1 MAYQYKVVDFKH
13 YLAETISD
21 YNLQGLEDWELI
33 HVYNNLGY
41 FKRNTGATQYGNAAA
56 ISAFG
61 EPIAITPTPL
71 VQLDAIYGFN
81 DIDYETFSFGSGEFE
96 ASGSRFL
103 VHSGTGSGH
112 YGVVRSRK
120 LLRYRPGQGALAR
133 FTAGYSTPDT
143 NTIQRAGLFA
153 QEQSLVI
160 GYEGENF
167 GITRQNGGK
176 AHIYEVKITT
186 GSSGAETA
194 LITLDSV
201 GYNVAVNSADV
212 RVVASQIESSASVF
226 LGRYVAEAISSSVF
240 FSSTAL
246 GLKSGINTFTNTGG
260 NVAGSV
266 TTVQSGSADVLTFIS
281 QSNFNLDTL
290 DGNGPSQVTL
300 DQSKLNVW
308 QIQYRWLGAGEMRY
322 AIENPNNG
330 SMIFFHHEHYSNRNT
345 TPHLDNPSFK
355 IGYIAANVTADPSTD
370 VHVYGASMMGSIEGP
385 LEITGLPTGISTTHS
400 SLASNN
406 LNHVLTIKNRLT
418 HKDKINLRLARLT
431 DISLAFDGQDPGELF
446 IYFNAEG
453 FSGIHIF
460 NPIGTESSVAY
471 STVAGN
477 FTNPGVP
484 LAAFV
489 IAKGGSIQES
499 IGDLN
504 ILLPPQNTLSI
515 VLRSGNI
522 ASAVAGALTFSEF

>member
-41 FKRNTGATQYGNAAA
+41 FKRNTGETQYGNAAS

-61 EPIAITPTPL
+61 EPINVTPTPL
-71 VQLDAIYGFN
+71 VQLDAIYGLN
-81 DIDYETFSFGSGEFE
+81 NIDYESFTALGGISE
-96 ASGSRFL
+96 ASASKFI
-103 VHSGTGSGH
+103 VETGTNWGG

-133 FTAGYSTPDT
+133 FTAAYTTPHP
-143 NTIQRAGLFA
+143 NSIQRAGLFA

-176 AHIYEVKITT
+176 AHIYRLDITT
-186 GSSGAETA
+186 GATGSGTSVVELNGTNYNIDLVAGDEAETA
-194 LITLDSV
+194 GQIQ
-201 GYNVAVNSADV
+201 
-212 RVVASQIESSASVF
+212 ASSSAF
-226 LGRYVAEAISSSVF
+226 LGAYTIEAVSSSVF
-240 FSSTAL
+240 FAATSL
-246 GLKSGINTFTNTGG
+246 GNRTGATSFSGAGA
-260 NVAGSV
+260 VGSV
-266 TTVQSGSADVLTFIS
+266 STIQSGAADVLTFIS
-281 QSNFNLDTL
+281 QSDFNIDTL

-322 AIENPNNG
+322 AIENPDNG

-355 IGYIAANVTADPSTD
+355 IGYIAANTAGPSTG
-370 VHVYGASMMGSIEGP
+370 VSVFGSSMMGSIEGP
-385 LEITGLPTGISTTHS
+385 LEITGLPTGVSTTHS
-400 SLASNN
+400 SLAANN
-406 LNHVLTIKNRLT
+406 FNHILTIKNRLT
-418 HKDKINLRLARLT
+418 HKDKINLRLTRLT

-446 IYFNAEG
+446 IYFNATG
-453 FSGIHIF
+453 FSGTHIF

-471 STVAGN
+471 STVTGN

>member
-167 GITRQNGGK
+167 GVTRQNGGK

-186 GSSGAETA
+186 GTSGAETA
-194 LITLDSV
+194 IITLDSV

-212 RVVASQIESSASVF
+212 RAVASQIESSASVF
-226 LGRYVAEAISSSVF
+226 LGRYVVEAISSSVF

-266 TTVQSGSADVLTFIS
+266 TTVQSGSANVLTFIS

-290 DGNGPSQVTL
+290 DGNGPSQITL
-300 DQSKLNVW
+300 SPDKLNVW

-322 AIENPNNG
+322 AMENPENG
-330 SMIFFHHEHYSNRNT
+330 SMIFFHHEHYSNRYEI
-345 TPHLDNPSFK
+345 PHLDNPSFK
-355 IGYIAANVTADPSTD
+355 LGYIAANVTANPSTD
-370 VHVYGASMMGSIEGP
+370 VHVYGASMMGAVEGP
-385 LEITGLPTGISTTHS
+385 LEITSLPTGLNVTGS
-400 SLASNN
+400 SFGAND
-406 LNHVLTIKNRLT
+406 LNHLVTIKNRLT
-418 HKDKINLRLARLT
+418 HKDKINLRMAR
-431 DISLAFDGQDPGELF
+431 IKQFSAAYDGNDPCTFL
-446 IYFNAEG
+446 IYFNASG
-453 FSGIHIF
+453 FSDNHIF
-460 NPIGTESSVAY
+460 NPIGPESSVAY
-471 STVAGN
+471 STVDGT
-477 FTNPGVP
+477 FTNPGTP
-484 LAAFV
+484 IAALT
-489 IAKGGSIQES
+489 APAGGSILEDLDS
-499 IGDLN
+499 LN
-504 ILLPPQNTLSI
+504 ILLPPQNTITI
-515 VLRSGNI
+515 VQRSTGVVNN
-522 ASAVAGALTFSEF
+522 SACSLTFSEF